1 MKDLIKKA
9 LSEIVKEKTII
20 TERYKSPLQTN
31 CEEAF
36 ENLNTVKFCLA
47 ATDVFK
53 QNKKKEQEIVR
64 NKLKEYFIANEE
76 NISNINLEILKK
88 ESKLSVEGFKEFKWV
103 SDNGQRICQTI
114 REKMKNTYNE
124 LLEGK
129 YVLFTDKNG
138 DYHLLNRLDTNYSAL
153 AIMFT
158 NFLDKENVI
167 NVLEA
172 RGVRYQTQWLNIVNH
187 LINYYLFPGSY
198 TLESFGNN
206 GILMALDIE
215 KYSLND
221 IFENEILR
229 ETPEIK
235 NKTIE
240 ALTKV
245 REMGFATE
253 KEFLKLLDE
262 YGIEYKNFAK
272 DYGFVDRFLGID
284 LFVKVHDFWMPAQ
297 IKTSKQEKTLIDTLG
312 CRGTLNVYKQDGEFF
327 VNYNEF
333 ELLFC
338 ELYKICNKKNKKEG
352 EM

>member
-9 LSEIVKEKTII
+9 LSEIVKEKTILI
-20 TERYKSPLQTN
+20 ERYKSPLQTN

-36 ENLNTVKFCLA
+36 DNSNAVIFCLA

-53 QNKKKEQEIVR
+53 QNKNKEQEVVR
-64 NKLKEYFIANEE
+64 NKLKDYFIDNEE
-76 NISNINLEILKK
+76 NISNINLQILKK
-88 ESKLSVEGFKEFKWV
+88 DSKLSVEGFKEFKWV
-103 SDNGQRICQTI
+103 SDNGQKICQTI
-114 REKMKNTYNE
+114 RKKMEETYNE

-158 NFLDKENVI
+158 NFLEKENVI
-167 NVLEA
+167 NNLADRVT
-172 RGVRYQTQWLNIVNH
+172 YKNQWPGIANH
-187 LINYYLFPGSY
+187 LINYYLFPKFYG
-198 TLESFGNN
+198 LESFGK
-206 GILMALDIE
+206 GILKSLDIE

-253 KEFLKLLDE
+253 REFLKLLDE

-297 IKTSKQEKTLIDTLG
+297 IKTSKQEKTLIDNLG
-312 CRGTLNVYKQDGEFF
+312 CRGTLNVYKQNGEFF

-338 ELYKICNKKNKKEG
+338 ESYKICNKKYEKEG